1 MEKNGDINRLEN
13 GRIFN
18 FVCEIQRLSNIQHVY
33 ICRLELKSIL
43 SGHVNYKGPIIKVEG
58 PADDELV
65 RRIWV

>member
-1 MEKNGDINRLEN
+1 MEKNGDINRLET
-13 GRIFN
+13 GKIFN
-18 FVCEIQRLSNIQHVY
+18 FVCELVEFYIQHVY

-65 RRIWV
+65 RCIWV